1 MNDVPFTEYSRS
13 PIFNRYP
20 STPMLSV
27 PGIQLIVTSL
37 PFTDDDG
44 SKLSTGAS
52 VSPTMKTFSSD
63 HLLRLPPSRSIACTE
78 QV

>member
-1 MNDVPFTEYSRS
+1 
-13 PIFNRYP
+13 
-20 STPMLSV
+20 MLSV